1 MSKRVLNDVVAKEF
15 FREPVPVLKQSANK
29 KKSKTRAYL
38 FIFICLAAAASFWIF
53 FGRKTIVTVSPK
65 RFAIEI
71 NKSLQPVF
79 KTIEIPDSHS
89 DIFEATKK
97 ISRDKF
103 ANGTISI
110 FNKSKDAQVLI
121 ASTRLEASNGNIYR
135 IPKTIVVP
143 GAKLQGGKSVPG
155 SLNVAV
161 AADKPGAEYNAGL
174 LDFTLP
180 GLKGSPKYEL
190 VFGRSKT
197 EMTGGSSGEQRI
209 VGRGDVDDA
218 LTKLL
223 AKARFGAEAVII
235 KKLPE
240 GEFFIPASLE
250 YIVKKESAVPPVG
263 ENADKFEFRID
274 GVARGVI
281 INKKVLIKALIGD
294 SPLIQDPF
302 LAGLA
307 DIKNLDKLSI
317 KISGYKFGGPLF
329 TLAVSGQAEV
339 ELTLDTQSIKETIVS
354 QNIESAATL
363 LETFPQI
370 ARAEI
375 TQKPSWLR
383 LFLNT
388 PPQDPSRIDII
399 FEGR

>member
-1 MSKRVLNDVVAKEF
+1 MSKRILNDVVAKEF
-15 FREPVPVLKQSANK
+15 FREPAPVLKQPINT
-29 KKSKTRAYL
+29 KKSKTKAYL
-38 FIFICLAAAASFWIF
+38 FVFIFLAATASFLIF
-53 FGRKTIVTVSPK
+53 FERKTTVRVSPK

-79 KTIEIPDSHS
+79 KTIEISDSHS
-89 DIFEATKK
+89 DIFEATKR
-97 ISRDKF
+97 ISRDQF
-103 ANGTISI
+103 ANGTVSI

-121 ASTRLEASNGNIYR
+121 ASTRLEAPNGNIYR

-143 GAKLQGGKSVPG
+143 GAKSQGGKSVPG

-161 AADKPGAEYNAGL
+161 AADKPGAQYNAGL

-180 GLKGSPKYEL
+180 GLKGSSKYEL

-209 VGRGDVDDA
+209 VGRGDVDGA

-223 AKARFGAEAVII
+223 AEARSGALTVII

-250 YIVKKESAVPPVG
+250 YIITNESAVPSAG
-263 ENADKFEFRID
+263 ENADKFEFRIN
-274 GVARGVI
+274 GVARGII

-294 SPLIQDPF
+294 NPLIQDPF

-317 KISGYKFGGPLF
+317 KIFGYKFGGSAL
-329 TLAVSGQAEV
+329 TIAVSGQAEV
-339 ELTLDTQSIKETIVS
+339 ELTLDTEDIKEVIVS
-354 QNIESAATL
+354 QNIENAATL
-363 LETFPQI
+363 LEMFPQI

-375 TQKPSWLR
+375 TQKPFWLR
-383 LFLNT
+383 PFLRRIPNN
-388 PPQDPSRIDII
+388 PSRIDII
-399 FEGR
+399 IE